1 MDQTK
6 CLVFVTK
13 IPTTLPDSTKVD
25 PHLCEGASGEG
36 ASGEGIIN
44 LNTFTTQSLM
54 LPKTAMITLEE
65 YERLKDMYLT
75 QPKTQ
80 PCVNL
85 VMFTIYNKNNY
96 LEKDKHKLC
105 CILLFKNSV
114 YSYHYLCTIDTIEE
128 KKQHIKHI
136 ITTGNMNITNYSTI
150 KITFNEDGT
159 FKDSN
164 DELLF

>member
-25 PHLCEGASGEG
+25 THLCEGASGEG

-44 LNTFTTQSLM
+44 LNTFTTQNLILS
-54 LPKTAMITLEE
+54 KTLITTNEKYEE
-65 YERLKDMYLT
+65 LLDIY
-75 QPKTQ
+75 QNN

-105 CILLFKNSV
+105 CILLFKNNV

-136 ITTGNMNITNYSTI
+136 ITNETMNTTTYSAI

-164 DELLF
+164 VELLF

>member
-6 CLVFVTK
+6 CLIFVTK

-36 ASGEGIIN
+36 IIN
-44 LNTFTTQSLM
+44 LNTFTTKSLI

-114 YSYHYLCTIDTIEE
+114 YSLHYLCTIDTIEE
-128 KKQHIKHI
+128 KKQQLQKLIRSE
-136 ITTGNMNITNYSTI
+136 TMNITTYSAI
-150 KITFNEDGT
+150 KITFNADGT
-159 FKDSN
+159 CKDSN